1 MAVVTNNFNPFVA
14 TDDGGFAGFL
24 NKALNPFA
32 ALNSALTTGRQQFNS
47 LFSNPTMGTP
57 RVPGAPISPI
67 GGRRPYVA
75 PGMPV
80 APGAAAPSMF
90 NDSLAPDASASRAIT
105 RSRVPAAERSTAAP
119 SVVKDLEYWL
129 DQVRGQDTT
138 DYAGL
143 QSDYEDVA
151 AKAKNRI
158 AAMYRSLQGERK
170 AAEDLYGG
178 YRDTAAE
185 SIADSS
191 TSAADDIRAA
201 YEDAY
206 QTQAETAMALGID
219 NPLGGFDMANM
230 ADSQGANQALIAQ
243 LGQTYAGANDLGR
256 ASDLAYNQDMIGSA
270 GFGSREAQ
278 AGIEASLAQRLAEL
292 SAARTSQGSLANLL
306 PLAMQM
312 QQFDS
317 ALTPGMTFEQQ
328 LEATRQAFQQGASSQ
343 QLQLDWVKALMDQGQ
358 SYEEASANANA
369 ILGLTQ

>member
-1 MAVVTNNFNPFVA
+1 
-14 TDDGGFAGFL
+14 
-24 NKALNPFA
+24 
-32 ALNSALTTGRQQFNS
+32 
-47 LFSNPTMGTP
+47 
-57 RVPGAPISPI
+57 
-67 GGRRPYVA
+67 
-75 PGMPV
+75 
-80 APGAAAPSMF
+80 MF

-170 AAEDLYGG
+170 AAEDLYSG

-191 TSAADDIRAA
+191 ASAADDIRAA
-201 YEDAY
+201 YENAY
-206 QTQAETAMALGID
+206 QTQAETALGLGIE

-256 ASDLAYNQDMIGSA
+256 ASDLAYNQDMIGAA

-292 SAARTSQGSLANLL
+292 SAARTSQSSLANLL
-306 PLAMQM
+306 PLAQQM